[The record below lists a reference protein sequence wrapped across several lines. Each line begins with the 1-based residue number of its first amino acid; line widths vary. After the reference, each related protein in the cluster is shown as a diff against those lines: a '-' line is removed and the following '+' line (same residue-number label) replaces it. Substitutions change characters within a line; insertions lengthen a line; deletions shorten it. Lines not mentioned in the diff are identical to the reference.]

1 MTSLPD
7 DGQINRV
14 FEELAL
20 AAGREILAVRDAGFT
35 VDTKKDHTPV
45 TCADRQSE
53 DLIVAGLRHHFPGIP
68 YVAEEETASRGV
80 CDLPGDVF
88 FLVDALDGTK
98 EFVTGRPD
106 FTVNIAM
113 VRQGVPVVGVVY
125 APAHNL
131 LFSGRPEHAEEAS
144 VSPEFEIMSR
154 RSISVRPAGNRNKIV
169 SSRAHCTPET
179 DAFISRYPDAE
190 IISVGSS
197 LKFCMLARGDA
208 DLYPRF
214 SPTMEWDTAAGD
226 AVLRAAGGRTCL
238 VDGDNLVY
246 GKCDL
251 AEQGNFINPSFI
263 SEAKPG

>member
-7 DGQINRV
+7 DGQIIRV
-14 FEELAL
+14 FEDLAL
-20 AAGREILAVRDAGFT
+20 AAGREIVSVRDAGFT
-35 VDTKKDHTPV
+35 VDTKKDRTPV

-53 DLIVAGLRHHFPGIP
+53 TVIVNGLRLHFPQIP
-68 YVAEEETASRGV
+68 YIAEEETSAGV
-80 CDLPGDVF
+80 ECKLPGDIF

-106 FTVNIAM
+106 FTVNVAM
-113 VRQGVPVVGVVY
+113 VNKGVPKLGVVY

-131 LFSGRPEHAEEAS
+131 LFSGRPGHAEEAT
-144 VSPEFEIMSR
+144 VSKSYEIESR
-154 RSISVRPAGNRNKIV
+154 HTISARPAGALLNIV

-179 DAFISRYPDAE
+179 DAFIAKYPGAK
-190 IISVGSS
+190 IVSVGSS

-226 AVLRAAGGRTCL
+226 AILRAAGGRTCL
-238 VDGDNLVY
+238 VEGGVLSY
-246 GKCDL
+246 GKCDQPVL
-251 AEQGNFINPSFI
+251 ANFTNPNFIC
-263 SEAKPG
+263 EGKPD

>member
-7 DGQINRV
+7 DGQIIRV
-14 FEELAL
+14 LEDLAL

-45 TCADRQSE
+45 TRADRQSE
-53 DLIVAGLRHHFPGIP
+53 DLIVAGLRQHFPAIP
-68 YVAEEETASRGV
+68 YVAEEETASRGA

-98 EFVTGRPD
+98 EFVSGRPD

-113 VRQGVPVVGVVY
+113 VRAGVPVLGVVY

-131 LFSGRPEHAEEAS
+131 LFSGRPGYAEEAS
-144 VSPEFEIMSR
+144 VSAEFEIVSR
-154 RSISVRPAGNRNKIV
+154 VRISVRPAGDHHKIV
-169 SSRAHCTPET
+169 SSREHCTPET
-179 DAFISRYPDAE
+179 DAFISRFPDAE

-214 SPTMEWDTAAGD
+214 GPTMEWDTAAGD
-226 AVLRAAGGRTCL
+226 AVLRAAGGTTSL
-238 VDGDNLVY
+238 IGGGKLIY
-246 GKCDL
+246 GKCDRK
-251 AEQGNFINPSFI
+251 EQGNFTNPSFI
-263 SEAKPG
+263 SEAKSG